1 MTRNELERRMN
12 EARSTA
18 EMKALKDVLALV
30 DFQRDMY
37 GADFESVASYAINGI
52 WHKMTVKG

>member
-1 MTRNELERRMN
+1 MTREALERRMS
-12 EARSTA
+12 EAHTTA

-37 GADFESVASYAINGI
+37 GADFESVTRYAVYGI
-52 WHKMTVKG
+52 WHTMTVKG

>member
-1 MTRNELERRMN
+1 MTRDELERQMS

-30 DFQRDMY
+30 DFQRDVY
-37 GADFESVASYAINGI
+37 GADFESVTRYAVYGI
-52 WHKMTVKG
+52 WHTMTVKG